1 MKMTAA
7 SHAIRFAASLD
18 EVFVVLS
25 GIIRAYNSLMLQPN
39 PYFGAELN
47 YYKSFR
53 SAYDRAFETADYTEQ
68 TKKIGNAFDV
78 NEAMKETI
86 DFETKN
92 SFLLVTTPQ
101 YCAYFTKS
109 LCGFMIEPS
118 KEKTIFQ
125 KKQSKKYSKW
135 RKVK

>member
-7 SHAIRFAASLD
+7 SHAIRFAASLN

-53 SAYDRAFETADYTEQ
+53 SAYDRAFETADDTEQ

-92 SFLLVTTPQ
+92 SFQ
-101 YCAYFTKS
+101 GY
-109 LCGFMIEPS
+109 ME
-118 KEKTIFQ
+118 
-125 KKQSKKYSKW
+125 
-135 RKVK
+135 

>member
-25 GIIRAYNSLMLQPN
+25 GIIRAYDSLMLQPN

-53 SAYDRAFETADYTEQ
+53 SAYNRAFETADYTEQ

-92 SFLLVTTPQ
+92 SFQ
-101 YCAYFTKS
+101 GY
-109 LCGFMIEPS
+109 ME
-118 KEKTIFQ
+118 
-125 KKQSKKYSKW
+125 
-135 RKVK
+135 